1 VYRTRKILCGTVLV
15 GMLALAGITTAAC
28 DRIVVTGHPNYPPII
43 WTSGDTLDGLPTRV
57 FQKLGLESRVKVEV
71 INSGSWEAALE
82 AVRSGN
88 ADAIAGMYAT
98 EERKA
103 WAELITPSYLDNR
116 ISVIVARA
124 RPIKFSGRR
133 DLVDKK
139 GVANSAESFGDDL
152 DAFVSQRLTV
162 SRVEGTEKALDALL
176 AGKADYVISGTYPAI
191 STALAKGI
199 RERIII
205 LEPPLVNSPTFL
217 AFSKKSPCRSLAA
230 AFGMRIEQMK
240 ASGELRHMEQ
250 QAIRDWDAWRKR
262 N

>member
-1 VYRTRKILCGTVLV
+1 MRGAKAGFFRA
-15 GMLALAGITTAAC
+15 ALAAALAWAQLAAAAC
-28 DRIVVTGHPNYPPII
+28 DRIIVTGHPNYPPII
-43 WTSGDTLDGLPTRV
+43 WTAGTTLDGLPTRV
-57 FQKLGLESRVKVEV
+57 FQKLGQEAGAKVEV
-71 INSGSWEAALE
+71 INAGSWEAALE
-82 AVRSGN
+82 AVKTGSV
-88 ADAIAGMYAT
+88 DAIAGMYAT
-98 EERKA
+98 EERRA

-116 ISVIVARA
+116 ISAIVARA
-124 RPIKFSGRR
+124 RPIKFSGRK
-133 DLVDKK
+133 DLIGKR
-139 GVANSAESFGDDL
+139 GIANSGESFGDDL
-152 DAFVSQRLTV
+152 DAFVRQKLTV
-162 SRVEGTEKALDALL
+162 SRVEGTGSALDALL
-176 AGKADYVISGTYPAI
+176 AGKADYVLSGTYPAI

-230 AFGMRIEQMK
+230 AFGKRIERMK